1 MENAIKI
8 AEFNMVSVWKN
19 EEGKFGILDHY
30 NQEAGISFRYGREES
45 AIKTAKAVS
54 DENDMLDPKE

>member
-1 MENAIKI
+1 MENAVKV

-30 NQEAGISFRYGREES
+30 NKEAGINFRYRREEA
-45 AIKTAKAVS
+45 AIETAKIVS
-54 DENDMLDPKE
+54 DENDMLDAQE